1 MKSMLSPIANVFGE
15 KLTTDDR
22 TPVHLFGSLAV
33 LLPKPEFWVQLTV
46 LLSMQML
53 ISAAFAAVV
62 YKLIVSRRGGGPPS
76 FLVGFGCVIPL
87 ALYVPFYLLRALDLQ
102 SKTLAMALI
111 CLPILVTLR
120 CMEAMFGFVPPAAGK
135 SLQNYVVYYASM
147 MKTKFDEKQEPAKA
161 TSSDLLRRIG
171 EFGGHF
177 VVLSI
182 IFSFTSPYAF
192 APFVTRFEAHSIDH
206 GLVDL
211 FHPFHLANNFIAAVL
226 VSVSLSF
233 STLGA
238 SLIFNVSTG
247 IMTERVVENPMFA
260 SRTPSQFWGRKWNNL
275 VHSLLKS
282 GIYKPVRQ
290 MTSSRKAA
298 IFSAFL
304 ASGLLHEYVWAILFF
319 VHEHQKDESGK
330 CKDCFHPIYGK
341 QMVFF
346 GLNGVTI
353 ALESMIG
360 SWCLFQWMK
369 RSLPGPIITILVL
382 MTALPYGHL
391 FTGDWIIGD
400 YFSHFMLG
408 FPVYVRYR

>member
-1 MKSMLSPIANVFGE
+1 MLSPIAHIFDE
-15 KLTTDDR
+15 KLTVEDR
-22 TPVHLFGSLAV
+22 IPIHLFGSLAV
-33 LLPKPEFWVQLTV
+33 LPPKMEFWLQLTV
-46 LLSMQML
+46 LLSLQMV
-53 ISAAFAAVV
+53 ISAAFAVVV
-62 YKLIVSRRGGGPPS
+62 YKLIVTRQEAGPLS
-76 FLVGFGCVIPL
+76 FLVGFGVVIPL
-87 ALYVPFYLLRALDLQ
+87 ALYVPFYLLVALDLQ

-120 CMEAMFGFVPPAAGK
+120 CMEAMFSFVPTAAGK
-135 SLQNYVVYYASM
+135 SLKNYIVYYASM
-147 MKTKFDEKQEPAKA
+147 MKTKFDDQLEPAKA
-161 TSSDLLRRIG
+161 TASDVLRRIG
-171 EFGGHF
+171 EFGLLF
-177 VVLSI
+177 VVLSLL
-182 IFSFTSPYAF
+182 FSCTSPYDF

-211 FHPFHLANNFIAAVL
+211 FHPFHLVNNFVAAVL

-238 SLIFNVSTG
+238 SLLFNISTG

-260 SRTPSQFWGRKWNNL
+260 SKTPSEFWGRKWNNL

-282 GIYKPVRQ
+282 GVYKPVRRI
-290 MTSSRKAA
+290 TSSNKAA
-298 IFSAFL
+298 IFSAFI
-304 ASGLLHEYVWAILFF
+304 ASGLLHEYVWAILFY

-330 CKDCFHPIYGK
+330 CLECFYPIYGK

-360 SWCLFQWMK
+360 GWYLFQWMK
-369 RSLPGPIITILVL
+369 RSLPGPIITVLVL

-391 FTGDWIIGD
+391 FTGDWIVGD

-408 FPVYVRYR
+408 FPVFVQYY

>member
-1 MKSMLSPIANVFGE
+1 MLSRITHIFDE

-22 TPVHLFGSLAV
+22 APVHLFGSLAV
-33 LLPKPEFWVQLTV
+33 LPPKLEFWVQLTL
-46 LLSMQML
+46 LLSVQMV
-53 ISAAFAAVV
+53 ISATFAVVV
-62 YKLIVSRRGGGPPS
+62 YKLIVSRQQAEPLRY
-76 FLVGFGCVIPL
+76 LVGFGAVIPL
-87 ALYVPFYLLRALDLQ
+87 ALYVPFHLLVALDLQ

-135 SLQNYVVYYASM
+135 SLKNYAVYYASM

-161 TSSDLLRRIG
+161 SASDILRRIG
-171 EFGGHF
+171 EFGSLF
-177 VVLSI
+177 VVLSLL
-182 IFSFTSPYAF
+182 FSCTSPYDF
-192 APFVTRFEAHSIDH
+192 APFVTRFQAHSIDH

-211 FHPFHLANNFIAAVL
+211 FHPFHLANNFVAAVL

-233 STLGA
+233 STLGS
-238 SLIFNVSTG
+238 SLLFNISTG

-260 SRTPSQFWGRKWNNL
+260 SKTPSQFWGRKWNNL

-290 MTSSRKAA
+290 VTSSNKAA
-298 IFSAFL
+298 IFSAFI
-304 ASGLLHEYVWAILFF
+304 ASGLLHEYVWAILFY

-330 CKDCFHPIYGK
+330 CSGCFYPIYGK

-360 SWCLFQWMK
+360 GWHLFQWLK
-369 RSLPGPIITILVL
+369 RSLPGPILTVLVL

-408 FPVYVRYR
+408 FPVFVRHD